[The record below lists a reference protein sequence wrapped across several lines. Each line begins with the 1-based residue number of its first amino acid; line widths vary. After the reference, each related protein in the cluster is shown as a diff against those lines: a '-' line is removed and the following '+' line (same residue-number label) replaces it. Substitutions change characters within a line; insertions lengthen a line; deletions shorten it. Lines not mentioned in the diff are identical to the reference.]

1 MKTLLSLLILGTPVA
16 LIFMLFG
23 VGFIKALVGGV
34 IMVIWIIIISELVR
48 RIG

>member
-23 VGFIKALVGGV
+23 VGFIKAIFGGIV
-34 IMVIWIIIISELVR
+34 LTTWMIIISKLVKEVW
-48 RIG
+48 